1 MRTVLVASSKGGA
14 GKSTLAT
21 NLAAY
26 FALDGQR
33 TVLVD
38 ADRQKSSTHWCEK
51 RAAMANAVLPLDGTR
66 RNWEAKL
73 PSDAQ
78 RVVIDAAAGAMGED
92 LESFLAK
99 ADAVL
104 VPVNPSIIDLEA
116 TVPFLNSLA
125 QHPRVKKGKLPV
137 GLVGNRLKPWT
148 SASQQAVGQLK
159 AWPKPRPRAVG
170 SRPMAIS
177 PTASC
182 ARPRAAPCR
191 PSSRCCWRSAT
202 WNSAPNRASTRPRP
216 ARCWKWRTSIAKS
229 ARSCWSATTRGWNR
243 PSRCWRTGSPA
254 ISAACPRAA
263 SPCSTCP
270 RTRRSSRASRRCP
283 RSGGHERMLGRAAP
297 VALLSLLLGAA
308 LRGLG
313 RPVSFLLLPSDCA
326 RPGLDCDLQVHGRV
340 SRKAFGMSAYRVL
353 VRDQVDVRFRMR
365 LREAAP

>member
-159 AWPKPRPRAVG
+159 AWPYPVVG
-170 SRPMAIS
+170 ELRDTQAYVLM
-177 PTASC
+177 
-182 ARPRAAPCR
+182 
-191 PSSRCCWRSAT
+191 
-202 WNSAPNRASTRPRP
+202 
-216 ARCWKWRTSIAKS
+216 
-229 ARSCWSATTRGWNR
+229 
-243 PSRCWRTGSPA
+243 
-254 ISAACPRAA
+254 
-263 SPCSTCP
+263 
-270 RTRRSSRASRRCP
+270 
-283 RSGGHERMLGRAAP
+283 
-297 VALLSLLLGAA
+297 VALGKSVFDYHSEQIRGHQDDWAPLLKW
-308 LRGLG
+308 LRT
-313 RPVSFLLLPSDCA
+313 
-326 RPGLDCDLQVHGRV
+326 
-340 SRKAFGMSAYRVL
+340 VL
-353 VRDQVDVRFRMR
+353 
-365 LREAAP
+365 